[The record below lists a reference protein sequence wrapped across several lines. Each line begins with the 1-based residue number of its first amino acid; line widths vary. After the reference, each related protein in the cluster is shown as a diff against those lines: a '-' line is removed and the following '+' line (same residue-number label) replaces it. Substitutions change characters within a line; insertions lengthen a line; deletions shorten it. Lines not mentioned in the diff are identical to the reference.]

1 MNPGRAADR
10 CTTLCL
16 ARHGTSYAYGVMRN
30 YDARPAPSPGWK
42 DVLDAPGTA
51 AHTQH
56 PVIRHTR
63 GASHR
68 SADSAVPSNKVQ
80 NRSSKTAP
88 RG

>member
-1 MNPGRAADR
+1 MHYDFLR
-10 CTTLCL
+10 L
-16 ARHGTSYAYGVMRN
+16 ARHGTSYGVMRN